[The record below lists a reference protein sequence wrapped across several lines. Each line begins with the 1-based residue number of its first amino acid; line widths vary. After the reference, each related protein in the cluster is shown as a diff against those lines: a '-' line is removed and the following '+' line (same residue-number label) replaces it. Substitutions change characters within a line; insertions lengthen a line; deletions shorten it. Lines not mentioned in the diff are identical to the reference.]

1 MNACYV
7 ARFGRTCHQQ
17 EDIRNEHYYKV
28 DILNVRIDSQLQE
41 LNHLFNEHTMELL
54 TLSSS
59 LDPWEAYESFR
70 ASDICTLV

>member
-1 MNACYV
+1 MNARYV
-7 ARFGRTCHQQ
+7 ARCGRACHQQ

-28 DILNVRIDSQLQE
+28 DIFNVRIDSQLQE

-59 LDPWEAYESFR
+59 LDP
-70 ASDICTLV
+70 